1 VSNGNDL
8 ESMHPD
14 WTTSTWQAGGYGSS
28 YCPRMGDDETGE
40 RSADQVAASHE
51 ATGPDAVTTVGGEG
65 SPVFRGTGVSV
76 ALVVGVLIA
85 VLAIVVAVQN
95 TDDVN
100 VDFLGWEV
108 DAPLLAVILTAAVA
122 GVLLDEILGFFWRR
136 RRRRHLA
143 DRAELR
149 RLRRS

>member
-1 VSNGNDL
+1 
-8 ESMHPD
+8 
-14 WTTSTWQAGGYGSS
+14 
-28 YCPRMGDDETGE
+28 MGDVESGE
-40 RSADQVAASHE
+40 PSGDRFAASHE
-51 ATGPDAVTTVGGEG
+51 AGGSDAVTPVVGQGGEG

-76 ALVVGVLIA
+76 ALVVGVVIA

-108 DAPLLAVILTAAVA
+108 DAPLVAVILTAAVA
-122 GVLLDEILGFFWRR
+122 GVLLDETLGFFWRR
-136 RRRRHLA
+136 RRRRQLA
-143 DRAELR
+143 DRAELG

>member
-1 VSNGNDL
+1 VD
-8 ESMHPD
+8 E
-14 WTTSTWQAGGYGSS
+14 
-28 YCPRMGDDETGE
+28 GDPGE
-40 RSADQVAASHE
+40 RSSDDFEASEAPGASEAA
-51 ATGPDAVTTVGGEG
+51 ATSDEHVVEG

-76 ALVVGVLIA
+76 ALVVGVVLA

-95 TDDVN
+95 TEDVN

-136 RRRRHLA
+136 RRRGQLA

>member
-1 VSNGNDL
+1 MADASDRPAPGI
-8 ESMHPD
+8 EQH
-14 WTTSTWQAGGYGSS
+14 GG
-28 YCPRMGDDETGE
+28 
-40 RSADQVAASHE
+40 
-51 ATGPDAVTTVGGEG
+51 G
-65 SPVFRGTGVSV
+65 SPVVRGTGVSV
-76 ALVVGVLIA
+76 ALVVGVVLA

-95 TDDVN
+95 TEDVN

-136 RRRRHLA
+136 RRRGQLA

>member
-1 VSNGNDL
+1 V
-8 ESMHPD
+8 
-14 WTTSTWQAGGYGSS
+14 
-28 YCPRMGDDETGE
+28 DDVEPGE
-40 RSADQVAASHE
+40 RPRDGLEASGAAG
-51 ATGPDAVTTVGGEG
+51 ATDTAAPVPGREGER
-65 SPVFRGTGVSV
+65 PVFRGTGVSV
-76 ALVVGVLIA
+76 ALVVGILLA

-95 TDDVN
+95 TDDVR

-108 DAPLLAVILTAAVA
+108 DAPLLAVILTAALA